1 MQYYKINLA
10 KEEMEDDME
19 ALKANQNAFIGGQI
33 AAARKKQRITQD
45 ELSSTLGFK
54 DRQIL
59 SNIEKGIRA
68 VKPEELSVIMQTL
81 DQPLEYFTDPYQ
93 LPADQ
98 LFSWRA
104 DSEEASKQCEPK
116 ARGTVSSFL
125 RFSQLTGEALT
136 PIIPRLSLPPKPSF
150 EDAINIAEQLSSF
163 LGLTDKAGHE
173 RAETACEKLHIEIFY
188 VDMPNEVS
196 GSSVL
201 LDDFCAL
208 FVNRNHTLG
217 RRNFSLAHELFHV
230 LTWDTIRPEHFAP
243 EDEGK
248 AHKRSEQ
255 LANKFA
261 SALLIPFDDV
271 SLRWKKFDGDNLKQ
285 WIESTA
291 DDLHVSPPALF
302 WRLVNLGELKPGDYP
317 ENLDAPYS
325 DDKPAPPAYSEK
337 FVRMMKQ
344 VFEAGEVSVRKVANT
359 LDCTFEYLEEVF
371 ASHQLKAP
379 FEL

>member
-1 MQYYKINLA
+1 
-10 KEEMEDDME
+10 ME
-19 ALKANQNAFIGGQI
+19 ALKANQRAFIGKQI
-33 AAARKKQRITQD
+33 ATARKAKNITQD
-45 ELSSTLGFK
+45 ELSCALGFK

-68 VKPEELSVIMQTL
+68 VKPEELGVIMQTL
-81 DQPLEYFTDPYQ
+81 DQPLDYFTDPYQ

-104 DSEEASKQCEPK
+104 DSKEASKQCEPK
-116 ARGTVSSFL
+116 ARGTVSSYR
-125 RFSQLTGEALT
+125 RFAQITGEGLT

-163 LGLTDKAGHE
+163 LNLDKKPGYE
-173 RAETACEKLHIEIFY
+173 RAETACERLKIEIFY

-201 LDDFCAL
+201 LDNFCAL
-208 FVNRNHTLG
+208 FINRNHTLG

-261 SALLIPFDDV
+261 SALLIPFNDV
-271 SLRWKKFDGDNLKQ
+271 STRWNDFDGSNLKE
-285 WIESTA
+285 WLEDMA
-291 DDLHVSPPALF
+291 RKFHVSAPALF
-302 WRLVNLGELKPGDYP
+302 WRLVNLGELKPNDYP
-317 ENLDAPYS
+317 ENLHAPYS
-325 DDKPAPPAYSEK
+325 DDNPAPPAYSEK

-344 VFEAGEVSVRKVANT
+344 VFESGDVSVRKVAKS
-359 LDCTFEYLEEVF
+359 LDCTFECLTEVF
-371 ASHQLKAP
+371 ASHHMEAP